1 MERYFV
7 DDVEYDTYDD
17 AWEVAE
23 DDFWNNGDFE
33 DFWRNEVDGR
43 EVFKELARL
52 GSPLYEN
59 LLDAICDCICENIIE
74 VEDDDDEEE
83 DEEN

>member
-33 DFWRNEVDGR
+33 TFWQDKVDGR
-43 EVFKELARL
+43 EVLEELHRL
-52 GSPLYEN
+52 NSPLYLN
-59 LLDAICDCICENIIE
+59 LLDAMCDCICENIIE
-74 VEDDDDEEE
+74 VEDDDEEEEE
-83 DEEN
+83 D